1 MTITYTKTMVTI
13 IDDNGIQH
21 DVCRETWGWV
31 MGKCDQ
37 SETQALAYIQALE
50 RLHAG
55 K

>member
-1 MTITYTKTMVTI
+1 MWIDCTKTMVTI

-31 MGKCDQ
+31 MGQCDQ
-37 SETQALAYIQALE
+37 SEAQALAYIQAFE
-50 RLHAG
+50 RLHVG